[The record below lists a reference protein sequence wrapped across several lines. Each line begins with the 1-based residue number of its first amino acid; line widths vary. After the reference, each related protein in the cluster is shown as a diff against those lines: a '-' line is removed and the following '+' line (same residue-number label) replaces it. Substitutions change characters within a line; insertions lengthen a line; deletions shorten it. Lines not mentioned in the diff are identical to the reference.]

1 MWVAM
6 DGTSLK
12 YPKPLALRPKTHQPK
27 IQHYGRTDRS
37 IDMLCKLPQNLARL
51 WMPFAKPSLS
61 VIIREKSLEKFDGMF
76 EA

>member
-27 IQHYGRTDRS
+27 TKHYGRTDRS
-37 IDMLCKLPQNLARL
+37 TDMLCKRPQNLARL

-61 VIIREKSLEKFDGMF
+61 HNQGEKSREI
-76 EA
+76 